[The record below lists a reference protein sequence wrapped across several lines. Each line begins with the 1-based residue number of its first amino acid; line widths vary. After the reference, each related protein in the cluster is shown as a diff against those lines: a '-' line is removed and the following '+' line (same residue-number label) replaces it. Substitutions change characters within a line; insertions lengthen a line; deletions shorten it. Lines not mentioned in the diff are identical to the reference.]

1 MIMAV
6 EGQPEPPAVTWCF
19 LSYKISW
26 AWSAA
31 AAVETGSLHHGFWSS
46 KSWTHMCLGAL
57 FSLGKASTE
66 TPRGANIHAALF
78 LKSSFHLCTWCH
90 ATSTRL
96 LCCGVGK
103 RKNHIKQENHF
114 YSQGLFCAVGEGEK
128 KANNKNNTSFL
139 HNKTIT
145 DSSEFRAITLKKK
158 QTNCTIQPRKE
169 KKHLQRL
176 NGLMDG

>member
-6 EGQPEPPAVTWCF
+6 EEQPEPPAVTWCF

-57 FSLGKASTE
+57 FSLSKASTE

-114 YSQGLFCAVGEGEK
+114 YSQGLFCAVGEGK
-128 KANNKNNTSFL
+128 KVNNKNNTSFL

-145 DSSEFRAITLKKK
+145 DSAEFRAITLKKANK
-158 QTNCTIQPRKE
+158 LYNTAKE
-169 KKHLQRL
+169 GKKHLQRL